1 MSDELALTKTIE
13 KMLNSAILYFERHIE
28 YVNDMNVFP
37 VPDGDTGT
45 NMFNTLKG
53 IKNRTDV
60 IGSFTCISDYL
71 RAISESALYE
81 GRGNSGIIL
90 SQIFQ
95 GFSDEYNKRQILTTH
110 SIAECLQ
117 SSKNSAYQSVS
128 SPVEG
133 TILTVLSDISKTAK
147 QHSRNSNIRNL
158 FEKITIS
165 SSASVNRTPM
175 LLPQLRDAEV
185 VDSGGYGL
193 EIILIGMNLALKN
206 EDPLL
211 YPMTIRKPGH
221 KGRGIQNVIET
232 TQANRETYGFCI
244 QFNLNSNFDFKKIK
258 SEFES
263 VATSTIILGKQDIFK
278 IHVHSDSYEKI
289 IKVSN
294 SLGIISNI
302 SKQNM
307 DTQASNVL
315 ENISSE
321 KSLDLMNKINPDS
334 TCALIAV
341 ASGNG
346 ITSLFYELGAA
357 IVIDGGDS
365 MNPSVSDFLDAID
378 ALNSEVL
385 ILPNNKNIISTAKQ
399 ACNLSGKIS
408 HVLETE
414 TIQQGIECTFDFDK
428 DLTASENI
436 SALQNTTE
444 KVSSYSIFKS
454 SRSTKINGK
463 EIIKDQIIGM
473 ANGEIEYVGET
484 PDTVLM
490 EVIGEISKLNFE
502 RIIVISGDSISPNHL
517 TEISKNFDVRFSFEE
532 DTLEFIHGG
541 QPHFDYLISAI

>member
-1 MSDELALTKTIE
+1 MSDELTLTKTIE

-95 GFSDEYNKRQILTTH
+95 GFSDEYNKRQILTTR

-147 QHSRNSNIRNL
+147 EHSRNSNIRNL

-165 SSASVNRTPM
+165 SSASVDRTPM
-175 LLPQLRDAEV
+175 LLQQLRDAEV

-211 YPMTIRKPGH
+211 YPLTIRKPGH
-221 KGRGIQNVIET
+221 EGRGIQNVIET
-232 TQANRETYGFCI
+232 TQANRDTYGFCI
-244 QFNLNSNFDFKKIK
+244 QFNLDSNFDFKKIK

-263 VATSTIILGKQDIFK
+263 VATSTIILGKKDIFK
-278 IHVHSDSYEKI
+278 IHVHSNSYEKI
-289 IKVSN
+289 IEVSN

-365 MNPSVSDFLDAID
+365 MNPSVSDFLEAID

-484 PDTVLM
+484 PDAVLM

>member
-1 MSDELALTKTIE
+1 
-13 KMLNSAILYFERHIE
+13 
-28 YVNDMNVFP
+28 
-37 VPDGDTGT
+37 
-45 NMFNTLKG
+45 
-53 IKNRTDV
+53 
-60 IGSFTCISDYL
+60 
-71 RAISESALYE
+71 
-81 GRGNSGIIL
+81 
-90 SQIFQ
+90 
-95 GFSDEYNKRQILTTH
+95 TH

-175 LLPQLRDAEV
+175 LLKQLRDAEV

-211 YPMTIRKPGH
+211 YPMTIRKPGN

-232 TQANRETYGFCI
+232 TQANRDTYGFCI

-321 KSLDLMNKINPDS
+321 KSLHLMNKINPDS

-365 MNPSVSDFLDAID
+365 MNPSVSDFLDAIN

>member
-95 GFSDEYNKRQILTTH
+95 GFSDEYNKRQILTTR

-147 QHSRNSNIRNL
+147 EHSRNSNIRNL
-158 FEKITIS
+158 FEKITVS
-165 SSASVNRTPM
+165 SSASVDRTPM
-175 LLPQLRDAEV
+175 LLQQLRDAQV

-211 YPMTIRKPGH
+211 YPMTIRKPGN

-232 TQANRETYGFCI
+232 TQANRDTYGFCI

-321 KSLDLMNKINPDS
+321 KSLHLMNKINPDS

-428 DLTASENI
+428 DLTASGNI

>member
-147 QHSRNSNIRNL
+147 EHSRNSNIRNL
-158 FEKITIS
+158 FEKITVS
-165 SSASVNRTPM
+165 SSASVDRTPM
-175 LLPQLRDAEV
+175 LLQQLRDAEV

-211 YPMTIRKPGH
+211 YPMTIRKPGN

-232 TQANRETYGFCI
+232 TQANRDTYGFCI

-321 KSLDLMNKINPDS
+321 KSLHLMNKINPDS

-428 DLTASENI
+428 DLTASGNI

-463 EIIKDQIIGM
+463 EIIKGQIIGM